1 MIRFPFLKII
11 KSKFLIFLHQP
22 VSLMIHY
29 VTINEWECV
38 VIYPA
43 LLLWNVPR
51 REVRRGRSVKMLYSQ
66 DRFLLFINPESKLS
80 LFPKKREVNLKVNL
94 AICRKLPCL
103 VRTDILMTW
112 CELIFSFS
120 PAVRVA
126 AWYSVRL
133 LGWWWVQQAMC
144 STARPQT
151 RSSHDQRPALCNWNR

>member
-38 VIYPA
+38 LNYPA
-43 LLLWNVPR
+43 LLVRNVPR
-51 REVRRGRSVKMLYSQ
+51 REVRRGRRKMQYSQ
-66 DRFLLFINPESKLS
+66 ERSLLFINPESKLS
-80 LFPKKREVNLKVNL
+80 LFRKKREVNLESVL
-94 AICRKLPCL
+94 AIYQKSPWL

-126 AWYSVRL
+126 SWYSVRL